1 MSNTMKT
8 GVLQAG
14 HAPPELTPGF
24 GDYDQF
30 FERQHFVGFVF
41 THSLE
46 VEFGMAKAFP
56 LFDQRSIDSFDDR
69 PKPADDVPDGV
80 GF

>member
-30 FERQHFVGFVF
+30 FERLLAAVG
-41 THSLE
+41 
-46 VEFGMAKAFP
+46 AQIIAF
-56 LFDQRSIDSFDDR
+56 FKRKR
-69 PKPADDVPDGV
+69 E
-80 GF
+80 

>member
-1 MSNTMKT
+1 MSNTMKI

-30 FERQHFVGFVF
+30 FERLLADVG
-41 THSLE
+41 
-46 VEFGMAKAFP
+46 AQIIAF
-56 LFDQRSIDSFDDR
+56 FKRKR
-69 PKPADDVPDGV
+69 E
-80 GF
+80 